1 MSLKNINVIMI
12 TDIRAYMY
20 LMKVFYLLF
29 EFN

>member
-12 TDIRAYMY
+12 TDMSAYMY
-20 LMKVFYLLF
+20 LMNVFYLLF